1 MLLKVEN
8 KKHVHPYRQT
18 SVYVHSNINKAKFPA
33 LLFNVSSIPDL
44 DMSLNYLYFL
54 HERLGLN

>member
-1 MLLKVEN
+1 MLLKVNE
-8 KKHVHPYRQT
+8 KHVHPAGKLE
-18 SVYVHSNINKAKFPA
+18 VYVHLNINKAKFPA

-44 DMSLNYLYFL
+44 DTSLNYLYFL